1 MQLSRY
7 SILFLDCAV
16 KMISGTAVPAAE
28 RQTVSVAG
36 NMFLHSHIILSADRT
51 RTGCVSFGI
60 QYHIFL
66 PAFHNLPSFFN
77 LSYKLIFSGMWK
89 CLEKDPGSFVLFK
102 QFLCIIV

>member
-66 PAFHNLPSFFN
+66 PAFHNLP
-77 LSYKLIFSGMWK
+77 YKLIFSGMGK

-102 QFLCIIV
+102 QLLCIIV